1 MPSSTTPTSY
11 NGWPAIT
18 RANDPRLTVIT
29 PVRGRSFR
37 VCAGDVA
44 VVFDWLIRRYHQEV
58 DPIDGGQ
65 LDDWSYAYRAVRAG
79 ASLSNHA
86 SGTAVDLNAL
96 KHPFNTSAAKSMTRA
111 QIAACRRLIADSIVD
126 GKPVLRWLEGHDPM
140 HWEINRWSA
149 GGDRTRVAKLAARIR
164 ATTTRPTP
172 TQPPQ
177 EYIEMQLT
185 DKITTSWGTV
195 TVAEALAAAAEIQYA
210 QTERGAVRLD
220 HLVADLDAR
229 LPAEIPV
236 SWGTV
241 PLPQALAAPAELLMA
256 PGLDADGQP
265 LPGGVGA
272 VQTDLAIARILQQ
285 IQLLNERLAIILEEL
300 ATRDEVQR

>member
-37 VCAGDVA
+37 VRAGDVA
-44 VVFDWLIRRYHQEV
+44 AIFGWLIRRYHREV
-58 DPIDGGQ
+58 EPIDVGQ
-65 LDDWSYAYRAVRAG
+65 LDDWSYNYRAVREG

-86 SGTAVDLNAL
+86 SGTAVDLNAT
-96 KHPFNTSAAKSMTRA
+96 KHPFQTTSSRSMTAA
-111 QIAACRRLIADSIVD
+111 QIAACRRLVADSVVD

-140 HWEINRWSA
+140 HWEITRWSA
-149 GGDRTRVAKLAARIR
+149 GGDTTRVAKLAARIR
-164 ATTTRPTP
+164 SSLTPAPKP
-172 TQPPQ
+172 TQPQ
-177 EYIEMQLT
+177 ENDMQLT
-185 DKITTSWGTV
+185 DTIQTSYGTC

-220 HLVADLDAR
+220 NLVADIDKR
-229 LPAEIPV
+229 LPAEIHV

-241 PLPQALAAPAELLMA
+241 PLAQALAAPAELLMA

-285 IQLLNERLAIILEEL
+285 LQLLNERLSVILEKL
-300 ATRDEVQR
+300 ASQDEVQR